1 MRSSSKSPRTSR
13 ASQAS
18 RASRAADA
26 SANAR
31 ATYPHE
37 EFDKPAGEGWRAK
50 AYTIIFEADTPS
62 GRLFD
67 LLLIGAILIS
77 VLVVMLDS
85 VATISSRIGP
95 LLHALEWFF
104 TGLFTLEY
112 AVRLWCVRRP
122 VRYARSF
129 YGLVDL
135 IAILPAYLKLFLPGW
150 HFLLDVRILRLLR
163 AFRILRLNAYVE
175 EYSELGHALRASR
188 RKILIFLSVVL
199 MVVILLGT
207 AIYVAEG
214 PENGFTSIPT
224 SIYWAITAVTTVG
237 FGDLAPKTNLGR
249 TIASVIMLLGWG
261 ILAVPTGIISS
272 EMASQRFHR
281 LRATTR
287 TCHECL
293 TEGHEASATF
303 CKDCGAELPPYQSA

>member
-1 MRSSSKSPRTSR
+1 MTSVSKPPRHSHTPH
-13 ASQAS
+13 
-18 RASRAADA
+18 
-26 SANAR
+26 
-31 ATYPHE
+31 PHE
-37 EFDKPAGEGWRAK
+37 EFDKPAGDGLRLK
-50 AYTIIFEADTPS
+50 IYTIIFEADTPN

-67 LLLIGAILIS
+67 LTLIGAILIS

-85 VATISSRIGP
+85 VASISGRYGGI
-95 LLHALEWFF
+95 LQQLEWFF

-112 AVRLWCVRRP
+112 VVRLWCVRRP
-122 VRYARSF
+122 LRYARSF
-129 YGLVDL
+129 YGVVDL
-135 IAILPAYLKLFLPGW
+135 LAVLPAYLRLFLPGW

-163 AFRILRLNAYVE
+163 VFRILRLNAYVE
-175 EYSELGHALRASR
+175 EYSELGRALRASR

-214 PENGFTSIPT
+214 PQNGFTSIPT
-224 SIYWAITAVTTVG
+224 SIYWAITALTTVG
-237 FGDLAPKTNLGR
+237 FGDLAPKTDLGR
-249 TIASVIMLLGWG
+249 TIASISMLLGWG

-281 LRATTR
+281 LRPTTR

-293 TEGHEASATF
+293 TEGHDATAKF
-303 CKDCGAELPPYQSA
+303 CKNCGAELPPYQNA